1 MNLFIKKARLELITV
16 AVLLIIASLMIFLS
30 KQALIILVSIILGLF
45 FIGTGILIL
54 VTTIKNRHQEE
65 PNLFFLLA
73 QGIVVLTFGICAIVF
88 RTYWLRLVVGVLM
101 IVYAVLKIIIASNKK
116 SQIFKEL
123 PKTIIGLVLVLSLE
137 AIIKLVFLILG
148 IIIFVLCGIL
158 IFLTIRAYRKNKHN
172 SLFYQFFMN
181 TLTKITSK

>member
-1 MNLFIKKARLELITV
+1 
-16 AVLLIIASLMIFLS
+16 
-30 KQALIILVSIILGLF
+30 
-45 FIGTGILIL
+45 
-54 VTTIKNRHQEE
+54 
-65 PNLFFLLA
+65 
-73 QGIVVLTFGICAIVF
+73 
-88 RTYWLRLVVGVLM
+88 M

-158 IFLTIRAYRKNKHN
+158 IFLTIRAYRKIN
-172 SLFYQFFMN
+172 
-181 TLTKITSK
+181 ITHYSISFL